1 MAKKKE
7 AEVKYYTITPE
18 QNYETALQFLG
29 DAFGHN
35 NLIPMGA
42 TQQMMGSQKILSCKI
57 SGSVDVLKIE
67 GPGFVVE
74 RIYERLMKR

>member
-18 QNYETALQFLG
+18 VNYESALQYLG
-29 DAFGHN
+29 DCFGLN
-35 NLIPMGA
+35 NLVPMGT
-42 TQQMMGSQKILSCKI
+42 TQQMMGTQKVLSCKI
-57 SGSVDVLKIE
+57 SGSINVLKIE

-74 RIYERLMKR
+74 RIYERLVKR